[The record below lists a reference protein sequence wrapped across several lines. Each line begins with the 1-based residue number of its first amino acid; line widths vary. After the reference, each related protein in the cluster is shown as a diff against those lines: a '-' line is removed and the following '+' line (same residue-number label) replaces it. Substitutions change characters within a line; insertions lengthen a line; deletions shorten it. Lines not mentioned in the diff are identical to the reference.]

1 MDTIEKSTRN
11 EITKWARFEMDIYI
25 INNNI
30 RTYYYKISSGD
41 YDSKKEY

>member
-1 MDTIEKSTRN
+1 
-11 EITKWARFEMDIYI
+11 MDIYI

-41 YDSKKEY
+41 YDSKKRIFY